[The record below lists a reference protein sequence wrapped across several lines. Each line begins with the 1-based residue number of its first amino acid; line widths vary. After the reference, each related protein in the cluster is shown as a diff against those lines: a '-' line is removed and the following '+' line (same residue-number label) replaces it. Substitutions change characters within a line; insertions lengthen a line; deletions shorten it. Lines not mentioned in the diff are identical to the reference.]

1 MNPLELNL
9 TNFWCCCWSLWMEA
23 WPRIRM
29 KQGNKH
35 LSSEYLNLVPLVK
48 MNILYGWCRGLT
60 SSSLH
65 SETWCCAAET
75 WKYFSQ
81 YFFVS
86 PNLSFK
92 QLKRLQHFDWW
103 SLYGKLET
111 SFLLHSLLS
120 QNEICASFNEVH
132 FWDYNSLQAQCF
144 FLLVLSSQ
152 LHNSCADVTFSC
164 YHVWCCCCQCCWTW
178 SWHVPAPLPLSLLTD
193 CSAPRERDCREL
205 PLLAFHLKYYFIII
219 ENNSVLVY
227 QALLVLC

>member
-1 MNPLELNL
+1 
-9 TNFWCCCWSLWMEA
+9 
-23 WPRIRM
+23 M
-29 KQGNKH
+29 K
-35 LSSEYLNLVPLVK
+35 
-48 MNILYGWCRGLT
+48 IFFT
-60 SSSLH
+60 
-65 SETWCCAAET
+65 
-75 WKYFSQ
+75 SQ
-81 YFFVS
+81 YFSVS

-103 SLYGKLET
+103 SLYGKHET

-120 QNEICASFNEVH
+120 QNEIYASFIVDIFENIILCRHSV
-132 FWDYNSLQAQCF
+132 